1 MTRFL
6 GDSPVRV
13 LVKLLLM
20 SLLVGWVMNWL
31 AITPADLADRIASL
45 VSHAWSLGLDGLSEF
60 GGTIAL
66 GATVVVPLF
75 LLGRLSNARRGG

>member
-6 GDSPVRV
+6 GDSPLRV
-13 LVKLLLM
+13 LVKLVLL

-31 AITPADLADRIASL
+31 AITPADLIDRIAVL
-45 VSHAWSLGLDGLSEF
+45 VRRTWSLGLDGLSEF
-60 GGTIAL
+60 GGTIVL